1 MIYYWDILSAWFCVL
16 VLIVSQPQ
24 RDQDTNEHYLN
35 FLEINCI
42 EHIFCK
48 LDDVKTNVTK

>member
-16 VLIVSQPQ
+16 VLVVSQPQ